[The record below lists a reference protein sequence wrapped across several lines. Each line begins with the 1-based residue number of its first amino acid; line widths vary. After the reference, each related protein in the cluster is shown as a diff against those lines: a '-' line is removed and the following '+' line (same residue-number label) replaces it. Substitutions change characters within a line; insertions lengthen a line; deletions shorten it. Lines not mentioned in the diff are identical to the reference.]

1 MFGPSIPKEMVQ
13 DETKRVFEE
22 TQPDVLSE
30 ATRQLQ
36 RLIAGS

>member
-13 DETKRVFEE
+13 DETKRAFEE
-22 TQPDVLSE
+22 GSPDVLSE

-36 RLIAGS
+36 RLIEGS